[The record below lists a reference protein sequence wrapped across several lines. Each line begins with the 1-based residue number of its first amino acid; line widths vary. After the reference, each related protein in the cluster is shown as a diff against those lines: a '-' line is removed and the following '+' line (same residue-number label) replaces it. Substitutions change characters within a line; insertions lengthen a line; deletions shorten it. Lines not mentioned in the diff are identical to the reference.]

1 MANRYITFGSTDTT
15 QDISKLVYAD
25 ISMKSIPAKIHL
37 KSIYN
42 NAQSVGSL
50 SADGA
55 DVPESSFNNQFD
67 PDFSDDKTDYVFHS
81 EVSSENGTAKI
92 NFYDSSMMPNTA
104 AVEYNKEARKK
115 SAFKLDKNV
124 NVIAI
129 KRAIHNIFHWT
140 PGERIL
146 NPEFGSNLRKFLYEG
161 ITDYNKEQIMAEIRR
176 CVTEWE
182 PRARVDRVIDMSQ
195 VSDHED
201 NTVKLEIIYSIPSL
215 TNEQFSYTYEQTA
228 G

>member
-1 MANRYITFGSTDTT
+1 MANRYITFDSTDTV
-15 QDISKLVYAD
+15 QDVSKLVYAD
-25 ISMKSIPAKIHL
+25 ISMKSIPARIHL

-55 DVPESSFNNQFD
+55 DVPQS
-67 PDFSDDKTDYVFHS
+67 DFSDDMTDYVFHS
-81 EVSSENGTAKI
+81 EVRDGTAKI
-92 NFYDSSMMPNTA
+92 NFYDSSIVPNTA

-115 SAFKLDKNV
+115 SSFKLEKNV

-146 NPEFGSNLRKFLYEG
+146 NPEFGSNIRKFLYEG

-182 PRARVDRVIDMSQ
+182 PRARVDRVIDMSR

-215 TNEQFSYTYEQTA
+215 TNEQFSYTYEQTV

>member
-1 MANRYITFGSTDTT
+1 MANRYITFDSTDTAK
-15 QDISKLVYAD
+15 DVSKLVYAD
-25 ISMKSIPAKIHL
+25 ISMKSIPAKIQL

-42 NAQSVGSL
+42 NAQSVGAL

-55 DVPESSFNNQFD
+55 DVSQS
-67 PDFSDDKTDYVFHS
+67 DFSDDQTDYVFYS
-81 EVSSENGTAKI
+81 EVEGNDTAKI
-92 NFYDSSMMPNTA
+92 HFYDSNMVPNTA
-104 AVEYNKEARKK
+104 AVEYNKQARKK
-115 SAFKLDKNV
+115 SSFKLEKNV
-124 NVIAI
+124 NVTAI
-129 KRAIHNIFHWT
+129 KRSIHNIFHWT

-182 PRARVDRVIDMSQ
+182 PRARVDRVIDMSR
-195 VSDHED
+195 VSDHEE